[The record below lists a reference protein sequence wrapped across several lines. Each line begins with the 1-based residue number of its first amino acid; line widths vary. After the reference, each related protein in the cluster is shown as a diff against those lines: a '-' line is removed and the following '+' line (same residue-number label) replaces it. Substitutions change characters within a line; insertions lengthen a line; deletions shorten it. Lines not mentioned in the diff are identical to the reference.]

1 MKIMDYILQLY
12 RNELVRGLHGLKA
25 HCADGMSDSPVVSDL
40 IATGFHPEQVVHSL
54 TALFFHCRHTLP
66 PEAWD
71 SDVRRDV
78 QDIIVEV
85 AKHNADYSESVG

>member
-1 MKIMDYILQLY
+1 MDYILQLY

-25 HCADGMSDSPVVSDL
+25 HCADGMSDSRVVSDL

-54 TALFFHCRHTLP
+54 TALFFTLP